1 MRFATDMAL
10 GKLGRHL
17 RAAGFDTLCQHQ
29 HRQSGFYS
37 TMERDRVIL
46 TRSTSVKRK
55 FKDRRLIFIVP
66 NDPWRQLE
74 QVVRE
79 LDLRRSDTKPFSR
92 CLQCNLEIQRI
103 DKMAVRCLV
112 PGYVWNRR
120 QTFHT
125 CRNCGRV
132 YWAGSHRQRM
142 NRRLAAMFANRE
154 SENR

>member
-29 HRQSGFYS
+29 HRPSGFFS

-46 TRSTSVKRK
+46 TRSTSVKRRL
-55 FKDRRLIFIVP
+55 KDRRLIFIVP
-66 NDPWRQLE
+66 NEPWRQLE

-92 CLQCNLEIQRI
+92 CLQCNLEIQPI

-112 PGYVWNRR
+112 PGYVWSSRR
-120 QTFHT
+120 TFHT
-125 CRNCGRV
+125 CRGCGRI

-142 NRRLAAMFANRE
+142 DRRLAAMFPNRE